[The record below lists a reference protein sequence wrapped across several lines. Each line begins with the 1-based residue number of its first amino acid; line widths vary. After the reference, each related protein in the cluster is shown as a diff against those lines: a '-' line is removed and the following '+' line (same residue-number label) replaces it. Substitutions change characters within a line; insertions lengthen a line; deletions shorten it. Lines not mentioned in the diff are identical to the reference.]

1 MVTNY
6 KDLASDRA
14 KKLASELEFMT
25 DGEVLVARVNKGFK
39 FMDRGGMVPAFTVE
53 GATWEGVCDSLAAV
67 MDAMAFY
74 ADMVRKE
81 D

>member
-1 MVTNY
+1 MTGYRVLACERA
-6 KDLASDRA
+6 KDLARY
-14 KKLASELEFMT
+14 LEFLT
-25 DGEVLVARVNKGFK
+25 DGDVLVSRVGMGFK